1 MLQTKFSLKKSQQ
14 LFLSQY
20 RQYGFKDK
28 SAMIRAAL
36 VRLQREL
43 ETQTLR
49 ESADLYA
56 TLYEEDQE
64 LQEWT
69 ESAVLE
75 WPE

>member
-75 WPE
+75 WSE